1 MNIHPFFRWA
11 DLGKALS
18 SQAHAIHKNK
28 EWRIGEDSLQDKG
41 DMSTDKLHHSK
52 HINLR
57 LCLLMRLRWANLGRS
72 AVMHLGG
79 SGSDVSS
86 QTKRMYMRCA
96 QVFFLNEGHAV
107 LSDNLTSLEEVV
119 EKEHLKQS
127 SEGLREHYLIALF
140 HGLASRRS

>member
-1 MNIHPFFRWA
+1 MMNINPFFRWA
-11 DLGKALS
+11 DLGKALR

-28 EWRIGEDSLQDKG
+28 EWRIEEDSLQDTG

-52 HINLR
+52 HINLQ

-86 QTKRMYMRCA
+86 QTSACTYGALR
-96 QVFFLNEGHAV
+96 FFF
-107 LSDNLTSLEEVV
+107 D
-119 EKEHLKQS
+119 
-127 SEGLREHYLIALF
+127 
-140 HGLASRRS
+140 